1 MLLKSYI
8 YINGRDRVMKQT
20 NKLFVWGLLGA
31 TILLQAL
38 TLILFKQ
45 AAITLETFSFMAII
59 TNVFYLVSFSLFFV
73 RSVIWQ
79 LVLKHLPLSIAYP
92 AVSLNMV
99 LLLIFGYLLFGETI
113 SWNNIL
119 GTAVM
124 LMGVIL
130 MNTSKETHA

>member
-1 MLLKSYI
+1 
-8 YINGRDRVMKQT
+8 MKQA

-45 AAITLETFSFMAII
+45 AAITLETFSFVAII

-99 LLLIFGYLLFGETI
+99 LLLIFGYLLFDETI

-119 GTAVM
+119 GTLVM
-124 LMGVIL
+124 LMGVIM
-130 MNTSKETHA
+130 MNTRKEEHA